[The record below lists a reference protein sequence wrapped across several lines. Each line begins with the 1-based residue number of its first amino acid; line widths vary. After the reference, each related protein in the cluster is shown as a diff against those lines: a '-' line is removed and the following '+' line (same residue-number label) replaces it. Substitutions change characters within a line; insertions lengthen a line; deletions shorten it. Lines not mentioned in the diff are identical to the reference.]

1 MLPDPNPARLVS
13 PSPAG
18 RGWAYAG
25 AVLGGVVSIA
35 ANIAHSYVPPVGAPA
50 GWSPEPGAVI
60 GAVFWPVAVV
70 VAVEILART
79 AWPSGRWWLVLRF
92 AGLLPV
98 AVVAAMVSYRH
109 LSGLLAFYGEDVI
122 TSRVGPLAV
131 DGLMVMA
138 SGALIASAARR
149 GSPAVSGSAAQAAPP
164 EVAPAVPVANQVTA
178 PTPEPDTDS
187 APVTPRPAT
196 RPARVPVRP
205 GTAEAVAR
213 LRRRH
218 PDLPSVE
225 IARRLGVSDRTVR
238 RHLAATRAESS
249 DATPTD
255 IRTDPAA
262 DAAPVAA

>member
-1 MLPDPNPARLVS
+1 MS
-13 PSPAG
+13 AG

-25 AVLGGVVSIA
+25 AMLGGVVSIA
-35 ANIAHSYVPPVGAPA
+35 ANIAHSYVPPAESPQ
-50 GWSPEPGAVI
+50 GWAPEPGAVI
-60 GAVFWPVAVV
+60 GAVFWPVALV

-79 AWPSGRWWLVLRF
+79 AWPEGRRWLALRF

-109 LSGLLAFYGEDVI
+109 LSGLLAFYGEDAI

-138 SGALIASAARR
+138 SGALLAIAARR
-149 GSPAVSGSAAQAAPP
+149 GSSAGGTDKPAETTEPT
-164 EVAPAVPVANQVTA
+164 TA
-178 PTPEPDTDS
+178 TAEPDP
-187 APVTPRPAT
+187 APSPDTTSTTASPAPPRPAT
-196 RPARVPVRP
+196 PARMPARSG
-205 GTAEAVAR
+205 GTADAVAR

-238 RHLAATRAESS
+238 RHLAATR
-249 DATPTD
+249 TD
-255 IRTDPAA
+255 STTDSTTTTDVRTEPAA